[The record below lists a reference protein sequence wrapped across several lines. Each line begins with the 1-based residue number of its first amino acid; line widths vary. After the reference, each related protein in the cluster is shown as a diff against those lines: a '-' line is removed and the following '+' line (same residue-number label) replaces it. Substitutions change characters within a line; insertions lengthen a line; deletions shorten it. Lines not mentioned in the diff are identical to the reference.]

1 MKKATIRI
9 LLIIGMIGFIST
21 QDTFAQKRVGGGFS
35 WGSKVKDVGINFN
48 AEIFVKDKIA
58 ISPNF
63 IYYFVGSNLTYWEL
77 NGDVHYYFQ
86 GGDTGVY
93 GIGGLNITHRA
104 IDIPGLGI
112 SVSDSKFGLNV
123 GAGYNFDLEGPII
136 PFGEVKYIISN
147 FDQLVLS
154 AGIRIGL

>member
-9 LLIIGMIGFIST
+9 FLIIGMIGFIST
-21 QDTFAQKRVGGGFS
+21 QDIFAQKRVGGGFS
-35 WGSKVKDVGINFN
+35 WGSEVDDVGININ
-48 AEIFVKDKIA
+48 AEIFLKDNIA

-63 IYYFVGSNLTYWEL
+63 IYYFVGSNLTWWEL

-93 GIGGLNITHRA
+93 GIGGLNITHFA
-104 IDIPGLGI
+104 FDIPFLGI
-112 SVSDSKFGLNV
+112 SVSDSEFGLNL
-123 GAGYNFDLEGPII
+123 GAGYSFGLEGPII

-147 FDQLVLS
+147 LDQLVLS

>member
-1 MKKATIRI
+1 M
-9 LLIIGMIGFIST
+9 
-21 QDTFAQKRVGGGFS
+21 D
-35 WGSKVKDVGINFN
+35 DVGINVN

-63 IYYFVGSNLTYWEL
+63 IYYFTGSNFTFWEL

-93 GIGGLNITHRA
+93 GIGGINIAHWSV
-104 IDIPGLGI
+104 DIPIFGI
-112 SVSDSKFGLNV
+112 SVSDTDFGLNV
-123 GAGYNFDLEGPII
+123 GAGYNLGLEGPII
-136 PFGEVKYIISN
+136 PFGEVKYVISN

-154 AGIRIGL
+154 AGIRIGI

>member
-1 MKKATIRI
+1 MIAI
-9 LLIIGMIGFIST
+9 IGFIAS
-21 QDTFAQKRVGGGFS
+21 QNTFAQKRIGGGFS
-35 WGSKVKDVGINFN
+35 WGSVVEDVGINVN
-48 AEIFVKDKIA
+48 AEIFLKGNIA

-63 IYYFVGSNLTYWEL
+63 IYYFVGSNLTFWEL

-104 IDIPGLGI
+104 IDIPFLGI
-112 SVSDSKFGLNV
+112 SVSDNELGLNV
-123 GAGYNFDLEGPII
+123 GAGYSFGLEGPII
-136 PFGEVKYIISN
+136 PFGEVKYIISS

-154 AGIRIGL
+154 AGIRIGI